1 MCLFSAIK
9 YCKKR
14 FRGGKI
20 AIRPLKV
27 VVWGASWPWRGTAEL
42 VFRGGIKELRL
53 GPAVPH
59 TTPPLR
65 NPPQA
70 FRCFAKES
78 CAASRYPEFDTR
90 GFRSCAHACAYTTLQ
105 LHFLLSVCHFRY
117 RGTVAT
123 SPGLFRKGL
132 RLVKIPLG
140 LFHRAA
146 SKCRNALKCTHRV
159 DTADR

>member
-1 MCLFSAIK
+1 MQFGLLKWSFGVLLGRGEGRQSLFSAEAL
-9 YCKKR
+9 R
-14 FRGGKI
+14 SS
-20 AIRPLKV
+20 
-27 VVWGASWPWRGTAEL
+27 VWGPRFPT
-42 VFRGGIKELRL
+42 
-53 GPAVPH
+53 PP
-59 TTPPLR
+59 PPLR